1 VLRLTPQLARCVL
14 IPASSLVFLAG
25 LIISGTIFYR
35 GKPFDVEAAVISDLE
50 SPDENPHGYGAAA
63 AGTAVAGVLLVPAAI
78 MFYQRLR
85 KDGPAL
91 ALAGAALFAM
101 GLGAAIAI
109 GVLAPFTRGYSPL
122 HIQLAF
128 ATFIGICGGASA
140 WLFAARAA
148 RVLVVFQS
156 AVFLFLGYLYFT
168 PDFFQQR
175 PAADQPRI
183 LGVDVVCGLRGRFV
197 VSGGSGRFTGE
208 DNGGEHSGFIE
219 SRTFL
224 VCHPEAGALCP
235 PKDLCIP
242 RRTA

>member
-1 VLRLTPQLARCVL
+1 MLRLTPQLARCVL

-168 PDFFQQR
+168 PDFFSNDR
-175 PAADQPRI
+175 LLTSLGFWEWMLCADCAVA
-183 LGVDVVCGLRGRFV
+183 LW
-197 VSGGSGRFTGE
+197 
-208 DNGGEHSGFIE
+208 
-219 SRTFL
+219 FL
-224 VCHPEAGALCP
+224 AGAVASLE
-235 PKDLCIP
+235 KTTEAS
-242 RRTA
+242 TAVS